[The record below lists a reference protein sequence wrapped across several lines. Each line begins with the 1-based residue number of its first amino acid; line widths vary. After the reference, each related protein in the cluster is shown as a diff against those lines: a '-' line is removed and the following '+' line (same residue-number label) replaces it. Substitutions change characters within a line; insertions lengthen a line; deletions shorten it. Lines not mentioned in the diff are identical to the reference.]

1 MADIEDFK
9 RRINQN
15 SLVCIRYNNK
25 KRQLEIDYIPF
36 RYDLFSNLPWPY
48 QEFFE
53 LVFEETSELN
63 YLKKLQKEINS
74 NKKNPNKND
83 LIIGYNFLVKLRD
96 DSKEKRQNR
105 GIYLFNKMKERF
117 PESFTKE
124 EVLTSPN
131 EPYAKILTFGSDV
144 TLEKVSN
151 DRLDD
156 IMYHIPQIGESYSL
170 ESLYNKLIISF
181 EHSLYKE
188 AIISARK
195 DKSILAFSYRLRG
208 FRQIKFNMDSQF
220 KFLTHTNFGYGRSS
234 YFALVL
240 NYNDIPIIPY
250 TTIVYYRFVQAS
262 TLLNNTQN
270 YDVTY
275 DSFETCFKFI
285 NEEINLFYK
294 TDKEH
299 FIRRHITNSL
309 EELMILLDKI
319 MERDLFYFVE
329 KNKINSYLDLNNRHF
344 IYDYEHF
351 ISTANHNIIN
361 VDSLSKLQQLFQS
374 NALQEKSSI
383 DKEKQIKEIISF
395 VLSHE
400 EVFTDDE
407 KDETLILLA
416 KYLKYYANKREL
428 TFYFEDKSKVN
439 LFYEKINNWLRK
451 YFINDESKFHKLDV
465 EFEKDKV
472 VYGLAMLLSKY
483 LDMQPEWRKLHHNSY
498 NFRLHELIRSILNIT
513 ENYNEIIIK
522 KSGFELIDYRNN
534 VINNS
539 LTLIE
544 NIDQLDIQNKLNY
557 RNKIINNAKEMTR
570 QNKTYLE
577 SLEVEINHTF
587 QEYEKAQED
596 YSQLK
601 REYEDKKVYRYYQ
614 LILGI
619 NENENKRNIKPK
631 EVIEKLL
638 LMNNK
643 FSFLPKDIFEPYKMI
658 LIYIKI
664 KKEYEKLTSVLN
676 HKKKIAN
683 EWLKKYEKL
692 LSDKDKTIKYQ
703 ENLIKKIQEKTTL

>member
-1 MADIEDFK
+1 MADTEDFK

-36 RYDLFSNLPWPY
+36 QYDLFSNLPWPY

-74 NKKNPNKND
+74 NKKSRNKND
-83 LIIGYNFLVKLRD
+83 LIVVYNFLLKLRD
-96 DSKEKRQNR
+96 DNKEKRQNR

-117 PESFTKE
+117 PKNFTKE

-131 EPYAKILTFGSDV
+131 EPYAKISTFGSDV

-309 EELMILLDKI
+309 QELMILLDKI

-361 VDSLSKLQQLFQS
+361 VDSLSKLQQLFQN
-374 NALQEKSSI
+374 NALQEKSGF

-395 VLSHE
+395 VLSHKE
-400 EVFTDDE
+400 EFADDE
-407 KDETLILLA
+407 KLIYLA
-416 KYLKYYANKREL
+416 NYLKYCGNKKE
-428 TFYFEDKSKVN
+428 FDSYFEDKSKVN
-439 LFYEKINNWLRK
+439 IFYEKIKSWLRK
-451 YFINDESKFHKLDV
+451 SFVNDVNGFEKLDV
-465 EFEKDKV
+465 EFGRDKV

-483 LDMQPEWRKLHHNSY
+483 LDIHPEWRKLHHSLY
-498 NFRLHELIRSILNIT
+498 NFKLHELIRSILDIT
-513 ENYNEIIIK
+513 ENYGDIIIK
-522 KSGFELIDYRNN
+522 KSGFELIEYRNN

-544 NIDQLDIQNKLNY
+544 NIDKLDIQNKLKY
-557 RNKIINNAKEMTR
+557 RNKIINNANEMVC
-570 QNKTYLE
+570 QNKAFLE
-577 SLEVEINHTF
+577 SLALDIEQTF
-587 QEYEKAQED
+587 KEYEKAKDD
-596 YSQLK
+596 YIQLK
-601 REYEDKKVYRYYQ
+601 QKYDDKKVYKSYQ
-614 LILGI
+614 LILDI
-619 NENENKRNIKPK
+619 NENENKRKIKPK

-643 FSFLPKDIFEPYKMI
+643 FSFFPKDIFEPYRTI

-664 KKEYEKLTSVLN
+664 KKEYEKLGSALN

-683 EWLKKYEKL
+683 EWLKKHEKL